1 MTRRSDSREMRWP
14 CTVAARVDKET
25 REAIIAA
32 ADARGEPQSTV
43 LRELI
48 EIGLGR
54 IDVERPVRRRK
65 VPVRDAPE
73 LASALALLRT
83 VPGNLQ
89 RLYLAHSSSGIL
101 DSELIEAKR
110 SVQEV
115 CGRLRAALGAD
126 DRADP

>member
-1 MTRRSDSREMRWP
+1 MRRLDPREMRWP
-14 CTVAARVDKET
+14 STVAARVDEKT

-32 ADARGEPQSTV
+32 AEARGEPQSTI

-54 IDVERPVRRRK
+54 IDIERPVRQK
-65 VPVRDAPE
+65 VPVRDAEE
-73 LASALALLRT
+73 LASALSMLRT
-83 VPGNLQ
+83 LPGNLQ
-89 RLYLAHSSSGIL
+89 RLYLAHSASGVL
-101 DSELIEAKR
+101 DSELVEAKR

-126 DRADP
+126 RADP